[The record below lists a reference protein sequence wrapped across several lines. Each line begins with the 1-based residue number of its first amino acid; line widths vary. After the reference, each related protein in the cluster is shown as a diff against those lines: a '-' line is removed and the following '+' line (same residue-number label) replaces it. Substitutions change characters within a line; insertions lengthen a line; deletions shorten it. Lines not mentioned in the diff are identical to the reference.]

1 MKRKKTFFVQ
11 SLCCCNA
18 ELVFWFKKSLILK
31 IKIIVCILN
40 YLKIFQNCKHVF
52 GFFYQQRTKSQ
63 LQNNPSDDKLAS
75 KVKEQEA
82 LVKKLEDQLKVLSST
97 LNSSQNNVSRS
108 KVKAACMSCMTFVT
122 VVCCA

>member
-1 MKRKKTFFVQ
+1 MKLKDYKMKLHLLCA
-11 SLCCCNA
+11 SLII
-18 ELVFWFKKSLILK
+18 WKSLRNVYIL
-31 IKIIVCILN
+31 
-40 YLKIFQNCKHVF
+40 
-52 GFFYQQRTKSQ
+52 FFSYQQRTKSQ